1 MQHKFLFIF
10 FGIAL
15 CSITIASAQKADMNA
30 EKAKVTLVVN
40 EFTKIWETKDMT
52 RLSKIVVHDSDMVNY
67 GINSNLVFV
76 GWNALKDSIAKMWSL
91 MEMKKMDVRNQVI
104 NVNPSGNVAWY
115 SELCD
120 MNLLYS
126 GHPMQILNQRY
137 TGVLEKRNGNWVIVQ
152 FHNSITCQ

>member
-15 CSITIASAQKADMNA
+15 FSITMASAQKADMNA
-30 EKAKVTLVVN
+30 EKANVTLVVN
-40 EFTKIWETKDMT
+40 EFTKIWETKDMNL
-52 RLSKIVVHDSDMVNY
+52 LSKIVAHDSNMVNY
-67 GINSNLVFV
+67 GINANLVFI
-76 GWNALKDSIAKMWSL
+76 GWDALKDSIAKMWSV
-91 MEMKKMDVRNQVI
+91 MEMKKMDVKNQVI
-104 NVNPSGNVAWY
+104 NVDPSGNVAWY
-115 SELCD
+115 SEICD
-120 MNLLYS
+120 MDLLYG